1 MWRNPQCPGRRMDL
15 TLEDFAAAVG
25 STGPVAIAGLGTRS
39 RPLSDVRVVNA
50 PIGIEWIEPAEM
62 TIRCGA
68 GTPVDEVDAALAEH
82 GQQVAVHSGG
92 TVGGALAVGQSGIRR
107 LAYGAMRDALL
118 AGQLR
123 QRCRQARQS
132 RRTDRERT
140 SADSISVDCWL
151 GPTERLGSSV
161 TSFFAHGRRRPSSN
175 GSPPIAIRGNC

>member
-1 MWRNPQCPGRRMDL
+1 MDL

-118 AGQLR
+118 QANYVNAAGKLVK
-123 QRCRQARQS
+123 A
-132 RRTDRERT
+132 
-140 SADSISVDCWL
+140 
-151 GPTERLGSSV
+151 G
-161 TSFFAHGRRRPSSN
+161 
-175 GSPPIAIRGNC
+175 